1 MKVKSRIRNRNR
13 IEILCEILQV
23 ANGGITTKMK
33 IMYKVNLSYAQLK
46 EHLIYLTEKGLLR
59 YDLERHAFK
68 TTEKGLKFL
77 KAYDQMIYALA
88 EKPNLSVMQ

>member
-1 MKVKSRIRNRNR
+1 MKVKSRIRNR

-23 ANGGITTKMK
+23 ANGGVTTKMK

-46 EHLIYLTEKGLLR
+46 EYLIYLTEKGLLR

-88 EKPNLSVMQ
+88 EKPNLSAMQ